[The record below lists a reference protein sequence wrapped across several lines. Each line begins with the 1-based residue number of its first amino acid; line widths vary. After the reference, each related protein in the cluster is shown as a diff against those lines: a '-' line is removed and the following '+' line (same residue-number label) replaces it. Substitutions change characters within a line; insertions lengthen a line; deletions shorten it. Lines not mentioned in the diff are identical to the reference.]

1 MLFTVPLTLPGCC
14 KLKSTNRSVHHLTLF
29 LPGKKRWSCTQN
41 YTMTD
46 SERLRKVVVFIG
58 GAILCLLE
66 GGSWCLVGG
75 GEGCYTQ
82 HKVQSSNLRQA
93 HVNYKN
99 NKL

>member
-1 MLFTVPLTLPGCC
+1 MLFTGPLTLPGCC

-29 LPGKKRWSCTQN
+29 LPGKERWSCTQN

-46 SERLRKVVVFIG
+46 SERLQKVVVFIG
-58 GAILCLLE
+58 GTILCLLE
-66 GGSWCLVGG
+66 GVMVPGG
-75 GEGCYTQ
+75 VGEGCYTQ